1 MARTPR
7 IAVSKSKNHPASFE
21 LYTPS
26 ERTREDQD
34 FFSALGPT
42 THVLNV
48 FLLKSNPIMDSHGVY
63 EELSLAL
70 LYLFQNI
77 TLPWAK
83 HYSLT
88 IYCKNQKF
96 LLNSSTLRNA

>member
-7 IAVSKSKNHPASFE
+7 IAISKSKNHPASFE

-26 ERTREDQD
+26 ERTREDQGRPG

-63 EELSLAL
+63 EVVTG
-70 LYLFQNI
+70 FI
-77 TLPWAK
+77 IPLPK
-83 HYSLT
+83 TSP
-88 IYCKNQKF
+88 F
-96 LLNSSTLRNA
+96 RGPSTTH